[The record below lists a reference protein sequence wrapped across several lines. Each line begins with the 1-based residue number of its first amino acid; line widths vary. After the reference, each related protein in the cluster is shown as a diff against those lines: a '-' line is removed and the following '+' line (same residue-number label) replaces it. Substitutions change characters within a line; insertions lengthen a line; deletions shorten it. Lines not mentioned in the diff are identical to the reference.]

1 MSKILKSYQVASY
14 MRLSREDG
22 DKVLSDSIAN
32 QKAMIADY
40 IKEHD
45 GLILTDEFIDDGYSG
60 TTFDRPAFARMMAA
74 IKAKKINCVIV
85 KDLSRLGRNY
95 IETGRYL
102 ENIFPM
108 YGVRFISILDRY
120 DNVDETGEA
129 EVNYAGIYHTEN
141 SEQINSMRKQ
151 GMNIPEIMKATGLSK
166 SSVHSYLPYTKMIY
180 NVDELSLYAE
190 RCRIYRK
197 RKQAVEQL
205 QICKG
210 ASLECVENYLWST
223 IEIFSGYSFTT
234 VKGLRFRY
242 AVNGNEIQINRK
254 KKSITR
260 SSVKV
265 ALKVTLE
272 KKGNISGPKKLEV
285 FGASYLYPM
294 FLRFGLID
302 TERKLNGHLPDMDNI

>member
-1 MSKILKSYQVASY
+1 MGRAKKKPEYDQNRIMEQFQNCIVEAYTSEIADGTGISLRQVSEEFGITLMKTRKIL
-14 MRLSREDG
+14 
-22 DKVLSDSIAN
+22 I
-32 QKAMIADY
+32 
-40 IKEHD
+40 
-45 GLILTDEFIDDGYSG
+45 T
-60 TTFDRPAFARMMAA
+60 
-74 IKAKKINCVIV
+74 
-85 KDLSRLGRNY
+85 
-95 IETGRYL
+95 
-102 ENIFPM
+102 
-108 YGVRFISILDRY
+108 
-120 DNVDETGEA
+120 
-129 EVNYAGIYHTEN
+129 AGIYHTEN

-190 RCRIYRK
+190 RCRMYRK
-197 RKQAVEQL
+197 RKQAIEQL

-210 ASLECVENYLWST
+210 VSLECVEKYLWST

-242 AVNGNEIQINRK
+242 GVNGNEIQINRK

-265 ALKVTLE
+265 ALKATLE
-272 KKGNISGPKKLEV
+272 KNGNINGPKKLGV

-302 TERKLNGHLPDMDNI
+302 TERKLNGHLPDIDNI

>member
-1 MSKILKSYQVASY
+1 MGRTKKKPGYDQNRIMEQFQNCIVEAYTSGVADGSGISLRQVSEEFGITLMKTRKILITA
-14 MRLSREDG
+14 
-22 DKVLSDSIAN
+22 
-32 QKAMIADY
+32 
-40 IKEHD
+40 
-45 GLILTDEFIDDGYSG
+45 
-60 TTFDRPAFARMMAA
+60 
-74 IKAKKINCVIV
+74 
-85 KDLSRLGRNY
+85 
-95 IETGRYL
+95 
-102 ENIFPM
+102 
-108 YGVRFISILDRY
+108 GV
-120 DNVDETGEA
+120 
-129 EVNYAGIYHTEN
+129 YHTEN
-141 SEQINSMRKQ
+141 SEQINLMREQ
-151 GMNIPEIMKATGLSK
+151 GMSITKIMKATGLSK

-190 RCRIYRK
+190 RCRMYRK
-197 RKQAVEQL
+197 RKQAIEQL

-210 ASLECVENYLWST
+210 VSLECVEKYLWST

-242 AVNGNEIQINRK
+242 GVNGNEIQINRK

-265 ALKVTLE
+265 ALKATLE
-272 KKGNISGPKKLEV
+272 KNENISGPKKLGV

>member
-1 MSKILKSYQVASY
+1 MGRTKKKPGYDQNRIMEQFQNCIVEAYTSGVADGSGISLRQVSEEFGITLMKTRKILITA
-14 MRLSREDG
+14 
-22 DKVLSDSIAN
+22 
-32 QKAMIADY
+32 
-40 IKEHD
+40 
-45 GLILTDEFIDDGYSG
+45 
-60 TTFDRPAFARMMAA
+60 
-74 IKAKKINCVIV
+74 
-85 KDLSRLGRNY
+85 
-95 IETGRYL
+95 
-102 ENIFPM
+102 
-108 YGVRFISILDRY
+108 GV
-120 DNVDETGEA
+120 
-129 EVNYAGIYHTEN
+129 YHTEN
-141 SEQINSMRKQ
+141 SEQINLMREQ
-151 GMNIPEIMKATGLSK
+151 GMSITTGLSK

-190 RCRIYRK
+190 RCRMYRK

-210 ASLECVENYLWST
+210 ASLECVVNYLWST

-265 ALKVTLE
+265 ALKATLE
-272 KKGNISGPKKLEV
+272 KNENISGPKKLGV

>member
-1 MSKILKSYQVASY
+1 MGRTKKKPGYDQNRIMEQFQNCIVEAYTSGVADGSGISLRQVSEEFGITLMKTRKILITA
-14 MRLSREDG
+14 
-22 DKVLSDSIAN
+22 
-32 QKAMIADY
+32 
-40 IKEHD
+40 
-45 GLILTDEFIDDGYSG
+45 
-60 TTFDRPAFARMMAA
+60 
-74 IKAKKINCVIV
+74 
-85 KDLSRLGRNY
+85 
-95 IETGRYL
+95 
-102 ENIFPM
+102 
-108 YGVRFISILDRY
+108 GV
-120 DNVDETGEA
+120 
-129 EVNYAGIYHTEN
+129 YHTEN
-141 SEQINSMRKQ
+141 SEQINLMREQ
-151 GMNIPEIMKATGLSK
+151 GMSITEIMKATGLSK

-190 RCRIYRK
+190 RCRMYRK

-265 ALKVTLE
+265 ALKVILE
-272 KKGNISGPKKLEV
+272 NNGNISGPKKLGV

-302 TERKLNGHLPDMDNI
+302 TERKSNGHLPDMDNI